1 MIVTPQE
8 WVSLSMDSVFAGHG
22 YAVLRAFNAAQAIQR
37 AAGSTL
43 DLLIVDKDLRDATG
57 MELFRSM
64 RQQSLIGPST
74 PTLLIAP
81 GAWHREEKL
90 AALRD
95 GAWDVCSL
103 PTDGEE
109 LFLRV
114 DTWVRAKL
122 AADVTRDQGLLDP
135 DTGLY
140 NAQGLLRR
148 ISELGAGAARYNRP
162 LACVILSPQPSTGD
176 SAQADSAQAN
186 WVVQAAKT
194 LSDALS
200 SGGRASDAIGRLSA
214 TEFVV
219 LAPDTDAKGVI
230 GLAERLRRAMDA
242 MTPAAPCTV
251 RFGCYAVP
259 NFSEASITPSEMLVR
274 AAEALRGPHDGP
286 PIQFFNRLSD
296 IRN

>member
-1 MIVTPQE
+1 
-8 WVSLSMDSVFAGHG
+8 MDSVFAGPG
-22 YAVLRAFNAAQAIQR
+22 YAVLRAFNAAQALQR
-37 AAGSTL
+37 VAGSTL
-43 DLLIVDKDLRDATG
+43 DLLIVDKDLRDASG
-57 MELFRSM
+57 IELCREM
-64 RQQSLIGPST
+64 RNQSLIGPST
-74 PTLLIAP
+74 PTVLIAP
-81 GAWHREEKL
+81 GAWHREDKL
-90 AALRD
+90 AALRE

-122 AADVTRDQGLLDP
+122 AADQTRDQGLLDP

-148 ISELGAGAARYNRP
+148 ISELGAGAARYQRP
-162 LACVILSPQPSTGD
+162 LACVVLSPQPAA
-176 SAQADSAQAN
+176 SAGSSPQAAKPSSN
-186 WVVQAAKT
+186 WVVEAART
-194 LSDALS
+194 LSEALAAS
-200 SGGRASDAIGRLSA
+200 GRASDAIGRLSA
-214 TEFVV
+214 TEFVI
-219 LAPDTDAKGVI
+219 LAPDTDADGVI

-242 MTPAAPCTV
+242 MSPSSSASV

-274 AAEALRGPHDGP
+274 AAEALRGPQTDAP
-286 PIQFFNRLSD
+286 RIQFFNRLSD